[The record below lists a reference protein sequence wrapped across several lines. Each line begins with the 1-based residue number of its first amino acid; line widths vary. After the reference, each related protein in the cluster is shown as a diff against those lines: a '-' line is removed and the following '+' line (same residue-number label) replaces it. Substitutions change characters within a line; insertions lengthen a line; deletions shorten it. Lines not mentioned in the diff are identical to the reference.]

1 MHMISYSP
9 FIETMR
15 LSCRPTVFEI

>member
-1 MHMISYSP
+1 MISYSP